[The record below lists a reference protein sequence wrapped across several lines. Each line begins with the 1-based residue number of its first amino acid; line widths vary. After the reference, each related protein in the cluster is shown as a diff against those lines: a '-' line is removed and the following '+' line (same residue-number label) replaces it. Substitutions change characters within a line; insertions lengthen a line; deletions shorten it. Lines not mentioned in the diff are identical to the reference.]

1 MYTTDFDGNNKKKI
15 DNGCGNSIIENF
27 KDKTD
32 SNSNSTTYIVV
43 GILVFIGLIGLFWI
57 YRNWAN
63 AREQGTAGTF
73 H

>member
-15 DNGCGNSIIENF
+15 DNGTSIIENF

-32 SNSNSTTYIVV
+32 SNSTTWIVV

-57 YRNWAN
+57 YRNWVN
-63 AREQGTAGTF
+63 ARDQGTAGTF